1 MEKRWKEFPKI
12 SKAVEKFHLTPSY
25 MVIIKRSGEIDF
37 VNKAGKEFLLKCA
50 NSYKNIEE
58 ILLEIYPLEVLE
70 DKKEEID
77 QFIKEAVRRGIIE
90 LQKTPLPCEI
100 KITGSE
106 KFYVPIHISL
116 ELTSKCNLN
125 CIYCYNEFLSYNEE
139 MDYKILIERLEE
151 WIDLGL
157 IGVELTGGEPFLYS
171 HLKDLVEFCTKNLKS
186 VGILTNGTILND
198 EWINY
203 FVKVKEKTGT
213 DILFAI
219 SLDASSPETFSKIT
233 GSYKFHH
240 VINSIKS
247 LSSKGFKVRVGTVI
261 SPYNFKELEEIVKLS
276 IENGAYKITWSS
288 VLPFGKGKELAWTKD
303 VQFFKEA
310 QKIERDVYNKYKNFI
325 AYFEQDLWDQINT
338 LVNCGI
344 GHKNVVVSPNG
355 YIRPCLLLP
364 PDFKTCKNCNFKYY
378 CKGCVLRPLSI
389 MEKFP
394 NKDCNWIRENGKIKE
409 ILSMKND

>member
-1 MEKRWKEFPKI
+1 
-12 SKAVEKFHLTPSY
+12 
-25 MVIIKRSGEIDF
+25 
-37 VNKAGKEFLLKCA
+37 
-50 NSYKNIEE
+50 
-58 ILLEIYPLEVLE
+58 
-70 DKKEEID
+70 
-77 QFIKEAVRRGIIE
+77 
-90 LQKTPLPCEI
+90 
-100 KITGSE
+100 
-106 KFYVPIHISL
+106 
-116 ELTSKCNLN
+116 
-125 CIYCYNEFLSYNEE
+125 
-139 MDYKILIERLEE
+139 
-151 WIDLGL
+151 DLGL

-233 GSYKFHH
+233 GSNKFHH

-288 VLPFGKGKELAWTKD
+288 VLPFGKGKELAWTND

-364 PDFKTCKNCNFKYY
+364 ENKILLGDLKKKKIIEIFSNPLLKIFAEISPPDFKTCKNCNFKYY
-378 CKGCVLRPLSI
+378 CRGCVLRPLSI